1 MQRTTL
7 CLAISL
13 GAMLQVSLASGQTH
27 SDLWG
32 KDGELWSPE
41 SRLPDFSFAGY
52 HCGEDPL
59 PNEKAVTDVCR
70 FGAKGD
76 GKTDCTEAF
85 KKAIEATDKG
95 VILIPAGRYII
106 NDIIW
111 ITKPG
116 IVLRGAGPGKTI
128 LSMSVSF
135 LSAPPTHKV
144 LM

>member
-1 MQRTTL
+1 
-7 CLAISL
+7 
-13 GAMLQVSLASGQTH
+13 MLQVRLVSGQTH
-27 SDLWG
+27 SDLRG
-32 KDGELWSPE
+32 KDGEKWSPE

-59 PNEKAVTDVCR
+59 PNVKVATDVLR

-76 GKTDCTEAF
+76 GKTDCTQAF
-85 KKAIEATDKG
+85 IKAIDATPTG

-106 NDIIW
+106 SDIIW

-128 LSMSVSF
+128 L
-135 LSAPPTHKV
+135 L
-144 LM
+144 